1 LKKTLLAFL
10 VFLIIAAFLGAAG
23 YSVYYFFFM
32 ANEEVI
38 PAFNEQKINLIIEG
52 DIINEK
58 NDPRIVDE
66 EILMPFDTIKKYID
80 PYIYWDENTKKV
92 TVTTKD
98 RVIRMKTENLTA
110 MVNNEP
116 MELNIPV
123 VEDEGIVYIPIEFL
137 SDFYNIEISYLKE
150 NNVIIIDFKNSIVQ
164 QASPIDEKAVIRSGR
179 SRRYPIVKKFDAS
192 DIGNEDALRVF
203 EEYDKWYKVRAS
215 DGTIG
220 YIEKRFV
227 AIKRIYVKKLP
238 ETETGNKAWKPEN
251 GKINLVW
258 EQVYGRRIDVS
269 AISKMEGLDVVSPT
283 WFQVENE
290 HGKLINRADARY
302 VEWAHNNGYKVWA
315 LLANNFSDAEMTK
328 RFLNSTDAR
337 ENLIKEILAYA
348 ALYKLDGIN
357 IDFENVYKE
366 DRDALTQFVREAAPL
381 LREQGLVVSIDI
393 NLHPCYDREALA
405 EAVDYV
411 MIMAYDQ
418 HWKGGGKAGS
428 VAQLVWVESIIKE
441 FLKTIPRDKFILG
454 IPLYT
459 RLWTEEISEEGGISL
474 SSKALSMEEARKVV
488 EENNAE
494 VSWDEESG
502 QFYAEF
508 KEGNLTHKIWMEDLN
523 SINLKSSLVHKY
535 RLAGAASWSRNFAI
549 PQVWE
554 VFNRNLKLTTDYYAW
569 KEQNSNIKFVYNNS
583 NSIG

>member
-1 LKKTLLAFL
+1 MAVI
-10 VFLIIAAFLGAAG
+10 VFLFVIMFLGGAG
-23 YSVYYFFFM
+23 YLIYYFLSM
-32 ANEEVI
+32 ENQEVI
-38 PAFNEQKINLIIEG
+38 PAFSEQNINLVIEG
-52 DIINEK
+52 DVITEK
-58 NDPRIVDE
+58 HDPRIVEE
-66 EILMPFDTIKKYID
+66 EILIPFDTIKKYID
-80 PYIYWDENTKKV
+80 PYIYWDEKARKV

-123 VEDEGIVYIPIEFL
+123 IEDGGVIYIPIEFL
-137 SDFYNIEISYLKE
+137 SDFYNIEVSYLRE
-150 NNVIIIDFKNSIVQ
+150 NNVIIIDFKNSVVQ
-164 QASPIDEKAVIRSGR
+164 QAGLIDEKAVIRSGR
-179 SRRYPIVKKFDAS
+179 SRRYPIVKKFDAGVVN
-192 DIGNEDALRVF
+192 DETLRVF
-203 EEYDKWYKVRAS
+203 EEYDEWYKVRAS

-227 AIKRIYVKKLP
+227 VIKRIFVNKLP
-238 ETETGNKAWKPEN
+238 EMESGNNAWKPED

-258 EQVYGRRIDVS
+258 EQVYSKRIDVS

-290 HGKLINRADARY
+290 HGKLINRADAKY
-302 VEWAHNNGYKVWA
+302 VEWAHSNGYKVWA
-315 LLANNFSDAEMTK
+315 LLANNFSDSAMTK
-328 RFLNSTDAR
+328 KLLNSTDAR
-337 ENLIKEILAYA
+337 ENLIRELLAYA

-357 IDFENVYKE
+357 IDFENVDKE
-366 DRDALTQFVREAAPL
+366 DKDVLTQFVREAAPL

-393 NLHPCYDREALA
+393 NLHPCYDRKALA

-459 RLWTEEISEEGGISL
+459 RLWTEEVNGEGGISL
-474 SSKALSMEEARKVV
+474 SSKALSMEDARKVV

-494 VSWDEESG
+494 VLWDEESG

-508 KEGNLTHKIWMEDLN
+508 KDGKLTHKIWMEDVN

-554 VFNRNLKLTTDYYAW
+554 VFNRNLKLTMDYYEW
-569 KEQNSNIKFVYNNS
+569 KEQNSNIKYVYDNS

>member
-1 LKKTLLAFL
+1 LKKVFAAFM
-10 VFLIIAAFLGAAG
+10 VFLIIAGFIGAAG

-32 ANEEVI
+32 ENQEVI
-38 PAFNEQKINLIIEG
+38 PAFSEQKINLIIEG

-58 NDPRIVDE
+58 DDPRIVDE
-66 EILMPFDTIKKYID
+66 EILVPFDTIKKYID
-80 PYIYWDENTKKV
+80 PYIYWDENAKKV

-98 RVIRMKTENLTA
+98 RVIRMKTDNLTA

-116 MELNIPV
+116 MELSIPV
-123 VEDEGIVYIPIEFL
+123 IEDGGVIYIPIEFL
-137 SDFYNIEISYLKE
+137 SDFYNIEISYLQE

-179 SRRYPIVKKFDAS
+179 SRRHPIVKKLDTGDGS
-192 DIGNEDALRVF
+192 DNTLRVF

-227 AIKRIYVKKLP
+227 VIKRVFVKKLP
-238 ETETGNKAWKPEN
+238 DMETGNDAWKPED

-258 EQVYGRRIDVS
+258 EQVYGKRIDVS
-269 AISKMEGLDVVSPT
+269 TISKMEGLDIVSPT

-290 HGKLINRADARY
+290 HGKLINRADAKY

-315 LLANNFSDAEMTK
+315 LLANNFSDSAMTK
-328 RFLNSTDAR
+328 KLLNSTDAR
-337 ENLIKEILAYA
+337 ENLIRELLAYA

-357 IDFENVYKE
+357 IDFENVDRE
-366 DRDALTQFVREAAPL
+366 DKDALTQFVREVSPL

-428 VAQLVWVESIIKE
+428 VAQLAWVENIIKE

-459 RLWTEEISEEGGISL
+459 RLWIEEANEDGGISL
-474 SSKALSMEEARKVV
+474 TSKALSMEEARKVV
-488 EENNAE
+488 EENKAE
-494 VSWDEESG
+494 VLWDEESG

-508 KEGNLTHKIWMEDLN
+508 KDGNLTYKIWIEDLI
-523 SINLKSSLVHKY
+523 SLNLKSSLVHKY

-554 VFNRNLKLTTDYYAW
+554 VFNRNLKLTMDYYAW
-569 KEQNSNIKFVYNNS
+569 KQQNSNISYVYNNS
-583 NSIG
+583 NIIE

>member
-1 LKKTLLAFL
+1 LKKALLAFL
-10 VFLIIAAFLGAAG
+10 LILVIVAFLGAVG

-32 ANEEVI
+32 TNEEVV
-38 PAFNEQKINLIIEG
+38 PAFNEQKINLVIEG
-52 DIINEK
+52 DEINEK

-66 EILMPFDTIKKYID
+66 EILIPFDTIKKYID
-80 PYIYWDENTKKV
+80 PYIYWDENAKKV

-123 VEDEGIVYIPIEFL
+123 IEDEGVIYIPIEFL
-137 SDFYNIEISYLKE
+137 CDFYNIEISYLE
-150 NNVIIIDFKNSIVQ
+150 DNNVIIIDFKNSVIQ
-164 QASPIDEKAVIRSGR
+164 QASPIDENAVIRTGR
-179 SRRYPIVKKFDAS
+179 SKRYPIVMKFDAS
-192 DIGNEDALRVF
+192 DVENGYTLRVF
-203 EEYDKWYKVRAS
+203 EEYDKWYKVRAQ

-227 AIKRIYVKKLP
+227 VIKRVYVNKLP
-238 ETETGNKAWKPEN
+238 EKESGNDAWKPVD

-258 EQVYGRRIDVS
+258 EQVYSKRIDVS

-283 WFQVENE
+283 WFQVEDE
-290 HGKLINRADARY
+290 HGNLINRADAKY

-315 LLANNFSDAEMTK
+315 LLANSFSDAGITK
-328 RFLNSTDAR
+328 KLLNNTDAR
-337 ENLIKEILAYA
+337 ENLIRELLAFT

-357 IDFENVYKE
+357 IDFENVDKE
-366 DRDALTQFVREAAPL
+366 DKDALTQFVREAAPL

-393 NLHPCYDREALA
+393 NTHPCYDREALA

-428 VAQLVWVESIIKE
+428 VAQLVWVEKIIKE

-459 RLWTEEISEEGGISL
+459 RLWTEELNEEGGISL

-488 EENNAE
+488 EENKAE
-494 VSWDEESG
+494 VFWDDESG

-508 KEGNLTHKIWMEDLN
+508 KEGNTTNKIWMEDVN

-535 RLAGAASWSRNFAI
+535 KLAGAASWSRNFAV

-554 VFNRNLKLTTDYYAW
+554 VFNRNLKLTRDYYQW
-569 KEQNSNIKFVYNNS
+569 KEQNSNTEYVYNNT